1 VTANEVLGGGITSRL
16 MQDLREKKG
25 WAYGVGTQARMVR
38 ETMPWLVY
46 APVQTDK
53 TGASIRA
60 ILDDTRAFLSK
71 AGVTPAER
79 ERTINSQ
86 IRELPGAFE
95 TSNELI
101 SAMVR
106 NDTFGRPDNYYASLP
121 QRYRAMTAASLDAA
135 ARAAFDPSRLLWVV
149 VGDAKLVR
157 PQLEGLGLPVEQQPG
172 Q

>member
-1 VTANEVLGGGITSRL
+1 V
-16 MQDLREKKG
+16 MQDLREKKA

-38 ETMPWLVY
+38 ETMPWLIY

-60 ILDDTRAFLSK
+60 ILDDTRAFLST
-71 AGVTPAER
+71 AGVSPAER

-95 TSNELI
+95 TSSELI

-106 NDTFGRPDNYYASLP
+106 NDTFGRPDDYYATLP
-121 QRYRAMTAASLDAA
+121 QRYRAMTAAGLDSA
-135 ARAAFDPSRLLWVV
+135 ARAAIDPSKLLWVV

-157 PQLEGLGLPVEQQPG
+157 PQLEGLGLPVEEPAG